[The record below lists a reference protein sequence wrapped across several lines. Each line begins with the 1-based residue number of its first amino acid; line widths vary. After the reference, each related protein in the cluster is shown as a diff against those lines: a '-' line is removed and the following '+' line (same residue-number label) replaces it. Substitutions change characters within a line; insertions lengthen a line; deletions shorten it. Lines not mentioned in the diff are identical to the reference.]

1 MTKRSIGKLSKETG
15 LSVQTIRYYEQL
27 GILPEPE
34 RTESGY
40 RNYGDDYFEHIYFI
54 KNAREMG
61 FSLEE
66 IKLLVNLRS
75 SKSAIGKDVKEII
88 NLKIQEIDEQIK
100 SLNGTRNYL
109 TSLTQ
114 SCHGKMPVNKCPII
128 NKLKNF
134 SEDDN

>member
-40 RNYGDDYFEHIYFI
+40 RNYNDDYFKHIHFI
-54 KNAREMG
+54 KNAREIG

-66 IKLLVNLRS
+66 IKLLVNLRE
-75 SKSAIGKDVKEII
+75 SKQALGKDVKEIVS
-88 NLKIQEIDEQIK
+88 LKIREIDEQIK
-100 SLNGTRNYL
+100 SLQEAKDYL
-109 TSLTQ
+109 TSLNQTC
-114 SCHGKMPVNKCPII
+114 SGKMPTNECPIL
-128 NKLKNF
+128 NKLK
-134 SEDDN
+134 SEN